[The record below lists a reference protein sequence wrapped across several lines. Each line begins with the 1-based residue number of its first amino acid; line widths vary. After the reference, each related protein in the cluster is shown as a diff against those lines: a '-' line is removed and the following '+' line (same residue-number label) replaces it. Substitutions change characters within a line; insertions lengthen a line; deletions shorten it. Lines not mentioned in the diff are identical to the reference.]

1 MRVTPSIQ
9 TRNFLENL
17 NLLKSRMD
25 KAQEEVSSG
34 KTVNRLSDGP
44 FAAAQSSEIGALV
57 SANEQYISDNKQLRS
72 KLELTDSVLQFVNK
86 SLDGAKALAA
96 QALSG
101 TTTPES
107 RDALATAVEGARQE
121 VLSAANTQFNGA
133 SLFAGALS
141 RTQPFVDSAGVVTY
155 QGNDEPVYQRVDR
168 TSVIQTNVTGQDL
181 FIDPPSVFSSLSNLK
196 TAILNNDTAS
206 VRAELSNLEAIS
218 SRVNT
223 TAATF
228 GNKMKMLDDL
238 QSGVLDQNRALQAR
252 VSDLTD
258 ANLVESISKLQL
270 AGQAIDVSLK
280 AQAQVQQLSL
290 MDFLR

>member
-9 TRNFLENL
+9 TRNFLENI
-17 NLLKSRMD
+17 NQLKSRMD

-34 KTVNRLSDGP
+34 KTVNRLSDNP
-44 FAAAQSSEIGALV
+44 FAAAQSSEIEALV

-86 SLDGAKALAA
+86 SLDEAKALAA

-107 RDALATAVEGARQE
+107 RQALATAVEGARQE

-133 SLFAGALS
+133 SLFSGALP

-155 QGNDEPVYQRVDR
+155 QGNDEAVYQRVDR

-196 TAILNNDTAS
+196 TAILNNDTVS
-206 VRAELSNLEAIS
+206 VRAELSNLEAVS

-228 GNKMKMLDDL
+228 GNKMRMLDDL
-238 QSGVLDQNRALQAR
+238 QSSVQDQNRALQSR

-258 ANLVESISKLQL
+258 ANMVQSISNLDL
-270 AGQAIDVSLK
+270 ASQAVNIALK

-290 MDFLR
+290 LDFLR